1 MSSTVIFVEVKS
13 FTSGFVKRVS
23 KTIKCGGESGN
34 FEVEDKW
41 EPLYP
46 LAEFKIRGRGVCLS
60 KIFSPYV
67 LR

>member
-46 LAEFKIRGRGVCLS
+46 LAEFKIRVEESVYPRYFLLM
-60 KIFSPYV
+60 F
-67 LR
+67 